1 MVDTFTRL
9 SGTRLSGTRLSGT
22 RPSRRAGLT
31 VIGCLAAGLALPHGR
46 PGAAEPQ
53 AACLADPTAACIF
66 ALAEDLARLQTPP
79 ERHIVAVAVAW
90 AKAGDFARAATV
102 IDSLQPFAPSH
113 DDALRR
119 MASVAASQNRDET
132 LASIL
137 AEIRNERTREQA
149 RAEAAVAFARAGH
162 LDAAQS
168 LLTTLSFPS
177 DRATVLAEIG
187 LAEERA
193 GRSNEAMAAF
203 SAAEEAI
210 TQGEVAKSA
219 LGTALARAGH
229 IDRALAISET
239 LVAGTPLYALQV
251 AIVSSL
257 LEADRIPQA
266 LDVIDGIP
274 NAGIRE
280 AARLK
285 ILAFLLEAGRDGEA
299 DALAATF
306 TDGMGSPRVLLA
318 YARALARRG
327 DDDGAIAMIGDLE
340 PKSRSPV
347 YYAIARRQIAEGDL
361 AGARS
366 SLDAVSNGRQR
377 QDLLRLIALDEAAA
391 GSRRQALETV
401 LSIDLDQPRLTAL
414 LDLAVSLA
422 PAP

>member
-9 SGTRLSGTRLSGT
+9 SGTRLSGTR
-22 RPSRRAGLT
+22 PSPRAGLT
-31 VIGCLAAGLALPHGR
+31 VILCLAAGLALPHGR

-177 DRATVLAEIG
+177 GRATVLAEIG

-299 DALAATF
+299 DALATTF
-306 TDGMGSPRVLLA
+306 ADGMGSPRVLLA
-318 YARALARRG
+318 YARALARPRG
-327 DDDGAIAMIGDLE
+327 RQVELGCGLQRPPAPGPVASHRLGRSRGREPAPGAGNRAVDR
-340 PKSRSPV
+340 SRPAAPDRTVGFGGKPGTSAVIQASLP
-347 YYAIARRQIAEGDL
+347 
-361 AGARS
+361 AGAV
-366 SLDAVSNGRQR
+366 D
-377 QDLLRLIALDEAAA
+377 
-391 GSRRQALETV
+391 
-401 LSIDLDQPRLTAL
+401 PRLSQL
-414 LDLAVSLA
+414 
-422 PAP
+422 